1 MAKRK
6 NSKKRRNPKPAEIRE
21 QIVKNLNPE
30 AAKDTL
36 DMEPVIE
43 AAAVAETVEVPEIA
57 EIPEVAEIQ
66 APAEPVVVEEAPA
79 ETAAPEA
86 VEVSAIPEVFK
97 TADVIEEPVTETPE
111 PVVEAPVDSAAE
123 ASVEPVAE
131 ASAEAPASEV
141 TDFTLVM
148 DPADVNNTSD
158 EATVNQTAEPDTNKM
173 ADEAK
178 TEAGISDEEKKLE
191 AEYAAARAQG
201 PAASTA
207 ITPIIPVTGYG
218 DEQTKKKAKEPKSAK
233 MNGIF
238 NKPVTRKFLTA
249 ALAATLVLNGAIAAG
264 IMSLY
269 THGIK
274 KDVAEVKSTVS
285 DLENKSGNF
294 GGGDQGFGQ
303 LPPGLGYGD
312 EWNGGDNWGG
322 GDNWYDDDSNNDD
335 NYFGGD
341 GDYGEHWSDDWDDD
355 WDDDQNGAAPNS
367 GYDQGQQSSS
377 GVSIGIVISDNNGV
391 YITQVTGSNA
401 QKAGFQAGDK
411 IISFDGEEINDSNSL
426 ISEVQEHESGDTVKV
441 VVERNGKKVKIKTTL
456 E

>member
-1 MAKRK
+1 
-6 NSKKRRNPKPAEIRE
+6 
-21 QIVKNLNPE
+21 
-30 AAKDTL
+30 
-36 DMEPVIE
+36 MEPVAEVAEVTETAVIE
-43 AAAVAETVEVPEIA
+43 AADVTEAAEVPEVVETQA
-57 EIPEVAEIQ
+57 PEMHEPFEEATVTEVPEVAEAQ
-66 APAEPVVVEEAPA
+66 ATTEPIVVEETPAMTEAPA
-79 ETAAPEA
+79 A
-86 VEVSAIPEVFK
+86 VEVSAIAEVIEAADVVEEPEV
-97 TADVIEEPVTETPE
+97 TEIQK
-111 PVVEAPVDSAAE
+111 
-123 ASVEPVAE
+123 PVAE
-131 ASAEAPASEV
+131 SAAPEV

-148 DPADVNNTSD
+148 DPADVNNKSD
-158 EATVNQTAEPDTNKM
+158 ETVVNQAAEPDTGKV
-173 ADEAK
+173 ADEAANK
-178 TEAGISDEEKKLE
+178 QAAEPDTGKVVGEVKAEAGISAEEKKLE

-207 ITPIIPVTGYG
+207 ITPIIPVTGYS
-218 DEQTKKKAKEPKSAK
+218 DENTKKQKKAPKAAK
-233 MNGIF
+233 MNSIF

-312 EWNGGDNWGG
+312 EWNGGDNW
-322 GDNWYDDDSNNDD
+322 YDDGSNNGD

-341 GDYGEHWSDDWDDD
+341 GDYGEHWNDDWDDD
-355 WDDDQNGAAPNS
+355 WDDDRDDDQDEATPYS
-367 GYDQGQQSSS
+367 GNNQGQQRSS

-391 YITQVTGSNA
+391 YISQVTGSNA

-426 ISEVQEHESGDTVKV
+426 ISEVQDHKSGDTVKV